1 MTGHRSRSSWHD
13 ALDTQMSVW
22 SWNRTPMGQRYEAML
37 FDGIARGAPE
47 KEQRLVAAML
57 TLGRKNLAIADPVF
71 VSSEM
76 CDVVEAAM
84 ETFQPE
90 PLIATDLFIKHGFM
104 LYERPIVVPGKHR
117 PSVIAGAS
125 WTPCYAFSPE
135 GVEGL
140 RNSDAE
146 KRLVEAVEELER
158 LPLRADL
165 FEEMDANYQARE
177 GTAESAIR
185 QMVDDGNVWHGVC
198 LSLYERTD
206 GAGWETFVGE
216 RYAQVMRIPVP
227 GVLHV
232 HSTPWWLG
240 HTFDGNEVDSTGEPT
255 AAAGWWKLIQT
266 TFRLMQQRIAAH
278 HPERPDRPARR
289 EAKRAGIQ
297 GDRDIVVVRLRR
309 ERSEHHGETGEA
321 NYSHRFIVSGHW
333 RNQWY
338 PSGQVHRQI
347 WISPYVKGP
356 EDAPLRMPPRK
367 VYQWTR

>member
-1 MTGHRSRSSWHD
+1 
-13 ALDTQMSVW
+13 
-22 SWNRTPMGQRYEAML
+22 MGQRYEAML
-37 FDGIARGAPE
+37 FDSLCRGAPE
-47 KEQRLVAAML
+47 SEQTLVAAML
-57 TLGRKNLAIADPVF
+57 TLGRENLTVADPVF
-71 VSSEM
+71 VSAEM

-84 ETFQPE
+84 SSFQPE
-90 PLIATDLFIKHGFM
+90 PLLATDLFIKHGFM
-104 LYERPIVVPGKHR
+104 LYERPIVVPGKHH
-117 PSVIAGAS
+117 PSVIAAAS

-135 GVEGL
+135 GVDSL
-140 RNSDAE
+140 RNADAE
-146 KRLVEAVEELER
+146 TRLVQAVASLER
-158 LPLRADL
+158 LPLKPDL
-165 FEEMDANYQARE
+165 FEQMDEEYQR
-177 GTAESAIR
+177 TAGASESAIKA
-185 QMVDDGNVWHGVC
+185 MVDDGNVWDGVC
-198 LSLYERTD
+198 LSLYELTT
-206 GAGWETFVGE
+206 GKAWETYVGE
-216 RYAQVMRIPVP
+216 RYAQVLHVPVP
-227 GVLHV
+227 RVLHV

-240 HTFDGNEVDSTGEPT
+240 HTFDGNEVDSGGQPT

-289 EAKRAGIQ
+289 EAKRVGLQ

-338 PSGQVHRQI
+338 PSGHVHRQI

-356 EDAPLRMPPRK
+356 EDAPLKMPPRK